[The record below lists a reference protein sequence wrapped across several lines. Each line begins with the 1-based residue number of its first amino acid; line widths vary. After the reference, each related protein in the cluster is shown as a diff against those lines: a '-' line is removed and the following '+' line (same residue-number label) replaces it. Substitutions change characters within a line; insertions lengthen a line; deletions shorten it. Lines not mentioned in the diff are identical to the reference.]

1 MTETRIPAKPT
12 HQSFPHNPADTMKT
26 LIASSITTAALIVAS
41 STSAY
46 GANLLSSPCGCAVEP
61 VCAPAIIVIPSTACG
76 DVVSVSDMGTVDHPS
91 QLNILLTEELVALRQ
106 QVDELTAS
114 GEQTAKALS
123 EAKQMIAKMRKQTDQ
138 LKQQLAKEKKR
149 SQQAEDQLAASKKVA
164 AEAKTQAI
172 QARDEAQKQIRQL
185 TRQNG
190 NLQKSLNQTKSAL
203 QAANQTLKEER
214 KKEIPEKE
222 EKGIET
228 SPASIRDEQAGN
240 GDEATGD
247 DAPLEG

>member
-1 MTETRIPAKPT
+1 
-12 HQSFPHNPADTMKT
+12 
-26 LIASSITTAALIVAS
+26 
-41 STSAY
+41 
-46 GANLLSSPCGCAVEP
+46 
-61 VCAPAIIVIPSTACG
+61 
-76 DVVSVSDMGTVDHPS
+76 MGTVDHPS